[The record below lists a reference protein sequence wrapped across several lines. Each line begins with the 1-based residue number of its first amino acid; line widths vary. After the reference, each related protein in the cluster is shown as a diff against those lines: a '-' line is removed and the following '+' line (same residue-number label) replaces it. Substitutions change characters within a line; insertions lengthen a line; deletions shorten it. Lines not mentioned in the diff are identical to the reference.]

1 MKLKKLHVKIIAV
14 VVAFAMVLGIVTNG
28 QINSKAGNTDII
40 GTELIQDNFDNLKDM
55 SEDELNQ
62 IFNSKKYEKEFNKML
77 NNNVNKNVKR
87 GGNHISQT
95 QMNKILN
102 DVNNHLPSSI
112 KNIISTKGISLNE
125 LLSALVELYCSPNR
139 DELVEDIVIFI
150 SDSFEIDRWTVKLII
165 DIIFYVMGFYITCP
179 VTVTATATATT
190 TATTA
195 ALATDMP
202 TATVTTNTS
211 NIKTMGDNTDASDCN
226 LTLVNSN
233 FDNLENGT
241 EVAEIT
247 TDDGYKVIAKIVDNN
262 VVFSKYNSENEI
274 ISSEKIA
281 LTAFDLENNI
291 KEIPVRNEPNKWEK
305 SVKEKYKENYWYRHG
320 RDENSHLLNVG
331 NSSVSKII
339 DMNELS
345 PENTEKCNNYINA
358 IDKCNR
364 KMKEARAIKI
374 GSAAVMS
381 VVLIVIKACEIAS
394 GNDLSLI
401 SIISGIPG
409 VTGGTALIKTF
420 IEKILK
426 VEECYSNVEESY
438 IELLNFAK

>member
-77 NNNVNKNVKR
+77 HNNVNKNVKK

-139 DELVEDIVIFI
+139 DELVKDIVIFI
-150 SDSFEIDRWTVKLII
+150 SDSFEIDQWTVKLII

-179 VTVTATATATT
+179 VTGTAT
-190 TATTA
+190 

-202 TATVTTNTS
+202 TATVTTTTS
-211 NIKTMGDNTDASDCN
+211 NIKTMGDNTAASACN

-320 RDENSHLLNVG
+320 KDENSHLLNVG

-394 GNDLSLI
+394 GNDISLI